1 MNDLDAQ
8 RPSPQPHQE
17 QEEHVQRQKPQV
29 PKPLTGLE
37 WLVRQAQRRREE
49 RPGPALPPRHG

>member
-1 MNDLDAQ
+1 MNHLDAQ
-8 RPSPQPHQE
+8 RPSPQPQQE
-17 QEEHVQRQKPQV
+17 QEEPVERQKPED

-49 RPGPALPPRHG
+49 RPADPAR